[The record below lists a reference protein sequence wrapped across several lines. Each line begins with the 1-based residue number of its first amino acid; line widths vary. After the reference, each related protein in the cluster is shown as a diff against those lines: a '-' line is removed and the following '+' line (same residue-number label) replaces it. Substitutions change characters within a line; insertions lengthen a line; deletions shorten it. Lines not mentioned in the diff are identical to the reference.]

1 VEACNDWYEGIL
13 RRISTL
19 KVRLS
24 PAGREGYKLSLFTR
38 AAGRVADFAA
48 DCKECRSLQSQIHR
62 INEGLVHSVP
72 MTPEEYNKYLLVL
85 KSIMKHLKQRHG
97 LVVEKQYIK
106 RFVSIGAAF
115 GLFLVMLGYVL
126 ISFGITILVLSIT
139 LPALIIRIFLGYIVG
154 YLLDRRAKK
163 QGRVI

>member
-1 VEACNDWYEGIL
+1 
-13 RRISTL
+13 
-19 KVRLS
+19 
-24 PAGREGYKLSLFTR
+24 
-38 AAGRVADFAA
+38 
-48 DCKECRSLQSQIHR
+48 
-62 INEGLVHSVP
+62 

-106 RFVSIGAAF
+106 RFVSIGVAF